1 MQDLTLIS
9 KRHQRYERGVPV
21 MGMQHC
27 GRALIIKN
35 SDFRELMKGAPVTP
49 TEGFLVRMINT
60 DERDAMGNYQEMMQP
75 KLMTLVSDTTN
86 KIELKG
92 VALTMMGI
100 KTVDFS
106 DYSITLHLVN
116 RMVAKCV
123 LHMLD
128 RGIDIEY
135 LDIQP

>member
-9 KRHQRYERGVPV
+9 KRHQRYESGVPV
-21 MGMQHC
+21 RGIQHC

-35 SDFRELMKGAPVTP
+35 SDFRELMNGAPVTP

-60 DERDAMGNYQEMMQP
+60 DVRDAKGNYQEMMQP
-75 KLMTLVSDTTN
+75 KLMTLVSDIAN

-92 VALTMMGI
+92 VALTMMGV
-100 KTVDFS
+100 KAVDFS

-116 RMVAKCV
+116 RMVAKCI
-123 LHMLD
+123 LHILD
-128 RGIDIEY
+128 RGVDIEY